1 MTSRKRKREE
11 YKKII
16 LLAAACVVHMVIGVV
31 TWYHNNY
38 FVKEPTRNWELE
50 RHCFLNCLYRGINK
64 DCIEQLRLSKNA
76 FFNLCRILE
85 EKGGL
90 VRTRNV
96 PTTEAVAMFLHILAH
111 NLKYRVVQ
119 FSYCRSKET
128 ISRQFND
135 VLRAVMKVSKDYLNF
150 QPCTLEG
157 AEANKWRWFERCI
170 GALDGTHI
178 PVTVS
183 PDEKPRYRNRKG
195 DVSTNVLAACGP
207 DLRFIYVLPGWEG
220 SAGDSRVLRDALRR
234 QNKLEIPTG
243 KYFLVDA
250 GYTNGPGFLAPY
262 RGTRYHLN
270 EWIGNTPQSY
280 KELFNLRHAIA
291 RNAIER
297 DQRNLGNKGDR
308 GWKRSA
314 LNAAA
319 AVLST
324 SFNVNVTSDNVKNR
338 IKLWR
343 SWYGIVSDILGQ
355 SGFDWDGTKYM
366 ITVEN
371 ENAWNEYCT
380 LHKSAKPFRFKVL
393 QNWDDIVNLCA
404 KDKGTD
410 YGAKTAMD
418 VDEAVSRETNEVEF
432 MGLGATAIDLEEP
445 SSNTKG
451 KRQGSTSSG
460 THPHKRKMGEK
471 EGIVA
476 SLDKMANSFNR
487 MVEKMDGKVDDEDI
501 QEVLR
506 EAALI
511 PDFNRQQWAKA
522 IKWLADDPK
531 QLAIVKTLPIHQ
543 KTDYV
548 LTHLGE

>member
-1 MTSRKRKREE
+1 
-11 YKKII
+11 I
-16 LLAAACVVHMVIGVV
+16 L
-31 TWYHNNY
+31 
-38 FVKEPTRNWELE
+38 
-50 RHCFLNCLYRGINK
+50 
-64 DCIEQLRLSKNA
+64 Q
-76 FFNLCRILE
+76 

-183 PDEKPRYRNRKG
+183 PDERPRYRNRKG

-220 SAGDSRVLRDALRR
+220 SARDSRVLRDALRR

-280 KELFNLRHAIA
+280 KELFNLRHASA
-291 RNAIER
+291 RNAIERKVLGKNNKETRSYFTWNLEMERVLADVLR
-297 DQRNLGNKGDR
+297 DQRNLGNKGDG

-319 AVLST
+319 AMLST

-355 SGFDWDGTKYM
+355 SGFDWDGTKHM

-380 LHKSAKPFRFKVL
+380 VL
-393 QNWDDIVNLCA
+393 QNWDDIVDLCA
-404 KDKGTD
+404 KDRATGH
-410 YGAKTAMD
+410 GAETAID
-418 VDEAVSRETNEVEF
+418 ADEAMSRETNEVEF
-432 MGLGATAIDLEEP
+432 IGLGATAIDLEEP

-451 KRQGSTSSG
+451 KRQCSTSSS

-471 EGIVA
+471 EGIAA

-506 EAALI
+506 ETALI
-511 PDFNRQQWAKA
+511 PDLSRQQWAKA

-531 QLAIVKTLPIHQ
+531 QLL
-543 KTDYV
+543 
-548 LTHLGE
+548 

>member
-1 MTSRKRKREE
+1 MPEDSHEPQDELSLPLSTPSQALSLFLSAASRVNTPSPW
-11 YKKII
+11 
-16 LLAAACVVHMVIGVV
+16 LFFLSLDAA
-31 TWYHNNY
+31 
-38 FVKEPTRNWELE
+38 
-50 RHCFLNCLYRGINK
+50 
-64 DCIEQLRLSKNA
+64 
-76 FFNLCRILE
+76 
-85 EKGGL
+85 
-90 VRTRNV
+90 
-96 PTTEAVAMFLHILAH
+96 
-111 NLKYRVVQ
+111 LKYVLKGKHGFVLCEDPRYLVPANTINIREVSVSQ
-119 FSYCRSKET
+119 CNCRYPSYG
-128 ISRQFND
+128 
-135 VLRAVMKVSKDYLNF
+135 
-150 QPCTLEG
+150 EG
-157 AEANKWRWFERCI
+157 PGSWFTPHVITVNAGERCI

-183 PDEKPRYRNRKG
+183 LDERPRYHNRKG

-220 SAGDSRVLRDALRR
+220 SAGDSRVLRDALRH

-243 KYFLVDA
+243 KYFLVDV

-262 RGTRYHLN
+262 QGTRYHLN

-280 KELFNLRHAIA
+280 KELFNLRHASA
-291 RNAIER
+291 RNAIE
-297 DQRNLGNKGDR
+297 RNLGNKGDG

-314 LNAAA
+314 LNVAAT
-319 AVLST
+319 VLST

-343 SWYGIVSDILGQ
+343 SWYGIS
-355 SGFDWDGTKYM
+355 
-366 ITVEN
+366 
-371 ENAWNEYCT
+371 
-380 LHKSAKPFRFKVL
+380 HKSAKPFRFKVL
-393 QNWDDIVNLCA
+393 QNLDDIVDLCA
-404 KDKGTD
+404 KDRATGH
-410 YGAKTAMD
+410 GAETAMD
-418 VDEAVSRETNEVEF
+418 ADEAMNRETNEVEF
-432 MGLGATAIDLEEP
+432 MGLGAIAIDLEEP

-471 EGIVA
+471 EGIAA
-476 SLDKMANSFNR
+476 SSDKMANSFNR

-511 PDFNRQQWAKA
+511 PDLSRQQWAKA

-531 QLAIVKTLPIHQ
+531 QLAIVKALPIHQ